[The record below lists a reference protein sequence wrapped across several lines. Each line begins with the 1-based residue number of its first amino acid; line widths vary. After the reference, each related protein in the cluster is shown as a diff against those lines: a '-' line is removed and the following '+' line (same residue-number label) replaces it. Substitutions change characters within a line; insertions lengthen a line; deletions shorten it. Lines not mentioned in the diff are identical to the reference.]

1 MKPLG
6 ELDDVVDIPAH
17 NPLRPSA
24 LASRRDGGM
33 NSRRNINTA
42 TEFNSSFAST
52 TSGGALITAGS
63 SPGSMSDLGGKGDFI
78 YFVGIIDILQQY
90 NSSKKAE
97 TFLKSFSKDV
107 KQIS

>member
-1 MKPLG
+1 
-6 ELDDVVDIPAH
+6 
-17 NPLRPSA
+17 
-24 LASRRDGGM
+24 M

-42 TEFNSSFAST
+42 TEFNSSFTST
-52 TSGGALITAGS
+52 TSGGALAAGS